1 MCPIYLFEN
10 ESTGEVK
17 EVLQSM
23 NEPRVYFEDGV
34 QWRHVFTV
42 PNAASNSQIDPFSS
56 NQFIEKTGKQKG
68 KMRDLYEQSQ
78 EMSERRKQI
87 TGGIDPVQ
95 RAYFDDYQKKVGK
108 KHLSDRPMIIETKDI
123 KVDFTR
129 KPRRKSK

>member
-1 MCPIYLFEN
+1 MTEPHEYSEN
-10 ESTGEVK
+10 GVSW
-17 EVLQSM
+17 Q
-23 NEPRVYFEDGV
+23 RVY
-34 QWRHVFTV
+34 TV
-42 PNAASNSQIDPFSS
+42 PQAASNSQIDPFSS

-108 KHLSDRPMIIETKDI
+108 KHMKDRPTVIETKDL
-123 KVDFTR
+123 KVDFTPPKR
-129 KPRRKSK
+129 KRR